1 MKKYIVLLLV
11 CFGALYLPA
20 QEETSKPAEEF
31 YSTNTIEEVNIFFL
45 EENWQYLMDTLR
57 KNGNRWLIGNVEI
70 NGTKYKNVGVQFAES
85 HAFQPGEKRN
95 SLVVKLNLVDR
106 VQNHLGY
113 QTLHFSSA
121 KRDPSMIREVLG
133 FEIARS
139 YFPSPKANYAKVN
152 INGDFYGLLVNIE
165 NVDNKFLEENFG
177 ESGGTLVKADPDLY
191 PDAPSTCKVNVY
203 SSLVHED
210 NVRCY
215 FYNYK
220 LKSEYGWDE
229 LMRLTDILN
238 NKPDDIEKILNVDQ
252 TLWMLAFNNVLVNLS
267 SYSGKIS
274 ENFFLYQDN
283 SGRFSPVIW
292 DLNLA
297 FGSFKNTGSG
307 SDLNLQTS
315 TNMSPLLHEKN
326 LSKPLISKL
335 LSNPTYK
342 KMYLSHMRS
351 ITHDWFVSG
360 KYLERAEELQ
370 RLIQVPVSNDN
381 NKFYN
386 WDEFQRSLISTVG
399 KRSKIP
405 GIAELMKERAR
416 YLKKEKVISV
426 FPPKFLSQEVQRRE
440 RLSNKEVK
448 SFKILAEMSK
458 YTKKV
463 DVFYRF
469 EGETSFSQATMLDDG
484 KSSDGKKGDGMF
496 GVEIEPK
503 NGSTAI
509 EYYLRGENA
518 SLMSFDPPNYF
529 FELHKMSLGQL
540 N

>member
-1 MKKYIVLLLV
+1 MLFYFAVGQVI
-11 CFGALYLPA
+11 G
-20 QEETSKPAEEF
+20 QEETINSSKDF
-31 YSTNTIEEVNIFFL
+31 YSTAEVQEVNITFL
-45 EENWQYLMDTLR
+45 EDNWQYLLDTLR
-57 KNGNRWLIGNVEI
+57 KNGNRWLIGNIEI
-70 NGTKYKNVGVQFAES
+70 NGSKYKNVGVQVAES

-95 SLVVKLNLVDR
+95 SLVVKLNMIDR
-106 VQNHLGY
+106 IQNHQGY
-113 QTLHFSSA
+113 KTLHFSSA

-152 INGDFYGLLVNIE
+152 VNGSLYGLLVNIE

-177 ESGGTLVKADPDLY
+177 ESGGTLIKADPELY

-210 NVRCY
+210 DVRCY
-215 FYNYK
+215 LFNYK

-229 LMRLTDILN
+229 LMKLTDILN
-238 NKPDDIEKILNVDQ
+238 NKMDNIADILNVDQ

-274 ENFFLYQDN
+274 ENFFLYQDKN
-283 SGRFSPVIW
+283 GRFNPVIW

-315 TNMSPLLHEKN
+315 TRMSPLLHEKN

-335 LSNPTYK
+335 LANPTYK
-342 KMYLSHMRS
+342 KMYLSHIRS

-386 WDEFQRSLISTVG
+386 WDEFKGSLTATVG
-399 KRSKIP
+399 KKSKIP

-416 YLKKEKVISV
+416 YLKKEKDISV

-463 DVFYRF
+463 DVFYKF
-469 EGETSFSQATMLDDG
+469 DGDAEFSQATMLDDG
-484 KSSDGKKGDGMF
+484 KNSDGKKGDGMF
-496 GVEIEPK
+496 GVEIKPK
-503 NGSTAI
+503 NGKTSI

-529 FELHKMSLGQL
+529 FQLHKMSLGQL